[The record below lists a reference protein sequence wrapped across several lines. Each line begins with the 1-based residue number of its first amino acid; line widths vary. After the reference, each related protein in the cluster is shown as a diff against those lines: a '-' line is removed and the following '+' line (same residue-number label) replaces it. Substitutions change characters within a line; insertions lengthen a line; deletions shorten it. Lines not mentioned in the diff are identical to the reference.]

1 MSQSEENPSQHPA
14 PDSSAQ
20 GQPSPE
26 WRPPMYSADAAAVGY
41 GAAQPQAQP
50 PVPGTP
56 APATPAPGTPAYEA
70 PVAGAPA
77 PATPPPAYMA
87 PQEPRKRRVWPWVVS
102 GLLLVMLLF
111 GCIGTAVMAVV
122 NAGDGEI
129 VGGDKIAVIPL
140 QGVISGSS
148 SGQSGPVSPEKYRE
162 LLQRAQ
168 DDEAVKAVVL
178 RVDSPGGTV
187 AASEEIATYVKEL
200 RKSKPVV
207 VSVGDLD
214 ASGAYMISSQATKI
228 VANPGSAVG
237 SIGVILE
244 VANASRLMDK
254 VGLEFKVI
262 TAGKYK
268 DAGSPY
274 RAITPEETAMLQSQI
289 DEIYAQFINIVAEG
303 RKMPRSEVESLAT
316 GWAWSGT
323 EAKKLGLVDEI
334 GTYQDA
340 LDLAAEIAKIDAYD
354 VETYEENDFG
364 DLINL
369 LAGVESFMRA
379 FSASSL
385 ANPTSSQSPALA
397 R

>member
-1 MSQSEENPSQHPA
+1 MSQSGENPSQHPA
-14 PDSSAQ
+14 HDSSAQ
-20 GQPSPE
+20 GQPAPE
-26 WRPPMYSADAAAVGY
+26 WRPPMYSADAAAAGY
-41 GAAQPQAQP
+41 GAAQPQPQP
-50 PVPGTP
+50 PAPG
-56 APATPAPGTPAYEA
+56 APAPGTPAA
-70 PVAGAPA
+70 QTAA
-77 PATPPPAYMA
+77 PATPPAYMA
-87 PQEPRKRRVWPWVVS
+87 PQEPRRRRVWPWVVS
-102 GLLLVMLLF
+102 GLLIVMLLF
-111 GCIGTAVMAVV
+111 GCIGTALMAIV
-122 NAGDGEI
+122 NSGDGKL
-129 VGGDKIAVIPL
+129 VDGDKIAVIPL

-148 SGQSGPVSPEKYRE
+148 SGQAGAVSPEKYRE

-168 DDEAVKAVVL
+168 DDDAVKAVVL

-200 RKSKPVV
+200 RKSKKPVV
-207 VSVGDLD
+207 VSVGDVD
-214 ASGAYMISSQATKI
+214 ASGAYMISSQADKI

-237 SIGVILE
+237 SIGVIME

-254 VGLEFKVI
+254 IGLEFKVI

-268 DAGSPY
+268 DAGSPF
-274 RAITPEETAMLQSQI
+274 RPVTPEETAMLQSQI
-289 DEIYAQFINIVAEG
+289 DEIYGQFIDIVAEG
-303 RKMPRSEVESLAT
+303 RGMPRSKVESLAT

-340 LDLAAEIAKIDAYD
+340 LDLAADLAKIDEYN
-354 VETYEENDFG
+354 VETYEDNDFG

-369 LAGVESFMRA
+369 LTGVESFMRA
-379 FSASSL
+379 FSASSM

>member
-1 MSQSEENPSQHPA
+1 
-14 PDSSAQ
+14 
-20 GQPSPE
+20 
-26 WRPPMYSADAAAVGY
+26 
-41 GAAQPQAQP
+41 
-50 PVPGTP
+50 
-56 APATPAPGTPAYEA
+56 
-70 PVAGAPA
+70 
-77 PATPPPAYMA
+77 
-87 PQEPRKRRVWPWVVS
+87 
-102 GLLLVMLLF
+102 MLLF
-111 GCIGTAVMAVV
+111 GCVGTAIVAVV
-122 NAGDGEI
+122 RSGDGKL
-129 VGGDKIAVIPL
+129 VGGHKIAVIPL

-148 SGQSGPVSPEKYRE
+148 SGQPGAVSPEKYRE
-162 LLQRAQ
+162 LLQRAR

-200 RKSKPVV
+200 RKSRKPVV
-207 VSVGDLD
+207 VSVGDVD

-244 VANASRLMDK
+244 VVNAARLMDK

-274 RAITPEETAMLQSQI
+274 RAVTPEETAMLQSQI
-289 DEIYAQFINIVAEG
+289 DEIYKQFIDIVADG
-303 RKMPRSEVESLAT
+303 RGMPRSKVESLAT

-340 LDLAAEIAKIDAYD
+340 LDLAAEIAKIDDYE

-364 DLINL
+364 DLIGL
-369 LAGVESFMRA
+369 LAGVESFMRS
-379 FSASSL
+379 FSASPMG
-385 ANPTSSQSPALA
+385 NPTSSQNPALA